1 MLNDLEIKVTK
12 LMLQEYSSNVIAKRM
27 GMSIVQINTI
37 RKGIYDKMDVH
48 NPIGLIKKCIRLKII
63 NPEDLLDNN

>member
-12 LMLQEYSSNVIAKRM
+12 LMLQEYSSNVIAKTM

-48 NPIGLIKKCIRLKII
+48 SPIGLIKKCIQLKII
-63 NPEDLLDNN
+63 KPEELLDN